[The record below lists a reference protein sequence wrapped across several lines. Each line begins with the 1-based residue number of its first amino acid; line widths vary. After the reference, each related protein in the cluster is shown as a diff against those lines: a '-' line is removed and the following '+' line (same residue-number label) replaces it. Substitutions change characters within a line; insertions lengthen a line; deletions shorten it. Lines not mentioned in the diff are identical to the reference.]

1 VQKFVAL
8 TIACL
13 LSLTVAATVTGP
25 AGAQNSA
32 KKTMYVISSFQ
43 IPGESSLAVPYP
55 ENAAQLAIADLQ
67 KDGWEV
73 KYDRIPGSATSASAE
88 EQAFLAA
95 QAKSPDFWMGL
106 GSSNVFIPIGAK
118 VAASGIPTWAY
129 SSPSE
134 GVRDGVSGGDNIYML
149 RPLNEAVYARIA
161 DFACGTLKLKK
172 LGLALVQTAF
182 GPTAERAV
190 RSEIEDKYPNC
201 KVVAVQSNSAVATD
215 TTQQVQAFKQA
226 GVDGIISANFPAP
239 MSVQVN
245 QLRQNGMDIPYIG
258 GSSLSIAKDSGA
270 ITTGTQN
277 LYVADDCVPDL
288 KLNAAAKRF
297 TKAYQAKYNTLPNY
311 QAAQVW
317 DAFQMTAD
325 AIEKAGAHDNAKI
338 NKAMQSTDYK
348 GICDYAADKNNA
360 FARAVYVYDYK
371 SDGSKKLLKTYQLP
385 FIPSTEL
392 GTTVPPPTT
401 APAAG

>member
-1 VQKFVAL
+1 MRKLSRLGIVCVFAVS
-8 TIACL
+8 IAGVV
-13 LSLTVAATVTGP
+13 SVP
-25 AGAQNSA
+25 AGAQGT
-32 KKTMYVISSFQ
+32 KKTLYVISSFQ

-55 ENAAQLAIADLQ
+55 ENAAQLAIADLA
-67 KDGWEV
+67 KKGWDVRYE
-73 KYDRIPGSATSASAE
+73 RIPGSATSASAE

-106 GSSNVFIPIGAK
+106 GSSNVFIPIGPK
-118 VAASGIPTWAY
+118 VAASGIPTFAY

-149 RPLNEAVYARIA
+149 RPLNESVYARIA
-161 DFACGTLKLKK
+161 DFACASLHLKK

-190 RSEIEDKYPNC
+190 RNDIAEKKYPNC
-201 KVVAVQSNSAVATD
+201 KVVEVQSNSAVATD

-239 MSVQVN
+239 MTVMVN

-258 GSSLSIAKDSGA
+258 GSSLSIAKDSGG
-270 ITTGTQN
+270 ITTGLQN

-288 KLNAAAKRF
+288 KLNAAAKKF
-297 TKAYQAKYNTLPNY
+297 TNAYQAKYNTLPNY

-317 DAFQMTAD
+317 DAFQMA
-325 AIEKAGAHDNAKI
+325 ANAVEKAGAHDNAKI
-338 NKAMQSTDYK
+338 GKAMLQTDYK

-371 SDGSKKLLKTYQLP
+371 SDGSKKLLKTYGLP
-385 FIPSTEL
+385 FVPSNEI
-392 GTTVPPPTT
+392 GTTTPPSSAT
-401 APAAG
+401 G

>member
-1 VQKFVAL
+1 MRKSISVAL
-8 TIACL
+8 VCAL
-13 LSLTVAATVTGP
+13 GALALWTVSDP
-25 AGAQNSA
+25 AGAQTSTGKNSI
-32 KKTMYVISSFQ
+32 YVISSFQ
-43 IPGESSLAVPYP
+43 VPGESSLAVPYP
-55 ENAAQLAIADLQ
+55 ENAAQIAIEDL
-67 KDGWEV
+67 KKKGWDV

-95 QAKSPDFWMGL
+95 QAKSPDIWMGL

-118 VAASGIPTWAY
+118 VAASGIPTFAY

-134 GVRDGVSGGDNIYML
+134 GVRDGVAGGDNIYML

-172 LGLALVQTAF
+172 LGLSLVQTAF

-190 RSEIEDKYPNC
+190 RSEIENKYPNC
-201 KVVAVQSNSAVATD
+201 KVVAVQSNSATATD

-226 GVDGIISANFPAP
+226 GVDGVISANFPAP

-258 GSSLSIAKDSGA
+258 GSSLSIAKDSGS

-297 TKAYQAKYNTLPNY
+297 TKAYEAKYNAPPNY

-317 DAFQMTAD
+317 DAFQMA
-325 AIEKAGAHDNAKI
+325 ANAVEKAGVHDNAKI

-360 FARAVYVYDYK
+360 LARAVYVYDYK
-371 SDGSKKLLKTYQLP
+371 ADGSKKLLKTYELP

-392 GTTVPPPTT
+392 GTTVPPSS
-401 APAAG
+401 AAG